1 MKVLFVSSGNAKDGI
16 SPIVRRQGISLE
28 QRGIKIEYFTVSGK
42 GLINYLRSI
51 AKLKQKLSEN
61 RFDII
66 HAHYALC
73 GWIALFSKSKEK
85 LIVSFMGSDI
95 LGSHSGL
102 KSRILKILA
111 LFNRLL
117 SLYCDCSIVKSLQ
130 LKSKIL
136 RQNKC
141 LVIPNGVDIED
152 FKPESKW
159 NARNKLGIDKDC
171 KAIIF
176 VANPNRKVKNVELAL
191 GAFEKLKVENSKL
204 FTVYDKTTTELNL
217 YYNAADVLIL
227 TSLFE
232 GSPNVI
238 KEAMACNCPIVSTD
252 VGDVKWLLEGIEG
265 CYISSFDTFDFSDK
279 LRMALAFAAV
289 KDRAQGRQRL
299 IDIRL
304 DSESVA
310 KRFFELYNELIG

>member
-16 SPIVRRQGISLE
+16 SPIIKRQGLSVE
-28 QRGIKIEYFTVSGK
+28 QRGIDIEYFTVSGK

-66 HAHYALC
+66 HAHYALS
-73 GWIALFSKSKEK
+73 GWIAVFAKSKEK

-159 NARNKLGIDKDC
+159 NARTKLGIDKDC

-176 VANPNRKVKNVELAL
+176 VANPNRKVKNVELAIAACERL
-191 GAFEKLKVENSKL
+191 NTENAKL
-204 FTVYDKTTTELNL
+204 FIIYDKSTPELNL

-252 VGDVKWLLEGIEG
+252 VGDVRWLMGGVEGY
-265 CYISSFDTFDFSDK
+265 YISSFDSFDFSDK
-279 LRMALAFAAV
+279 IHLALEFVAT
-289 KDRAQGRQRL
+289 KGRTQGRQRL
-299 IDIRL
+299 IDFGL
-304 DSESVA
+304 DSESIA
-310 KRFFELYNELIG
+310 KRIVELYRELLD